1 MRRPTSVIE
10 CSPYPTSEEDYGFVE
25 LLGAG
30 DSVVGC
36 GLFGAIVS
44 LPKMPN
50 PIVRSRTI
58 RQATKMPSPKI
69 DLAPSL
75 EPSRSSDIGPSV
87 IGAMTISPISKP
99 SAKCSVTRAPTEA
112 DR

>member
-1 MRRPTSVIE
+1 
-10 CSPYPTSEEDYGFVE
+10 VE

-36 GLFGAIVS
+36 GVFGAIVS
-44 LPKMPN
+44 LPKMPK

-58 RQATKMPSPKI
+58 RQATKMPSAKTE
-69 DLAPSL
+69 LAA
-75 EPSRSSDIGPSV
+75 SV

-99 SAKCSVTRAPTEA
+99 SAKCSITRAPTEA
-112 DR
+112 DALA

>member
-1 MRRPTSVIE
+1 M
-10 CSPYPTSEEDYGFVE
+10 E

-36 GLFGAIVS
+36 GVFGAIVS
-44 LPKMPN
+44 LPKMPK

-58 RQATKMPSPKI
+58 RQATKMPSAKTE
-69 DLAPSL
+69 LAASL

-87 IGAMTISPISKP
+87 IGATTISPISKP
-99 SAKCSVTRAPTEA
+99 LAKCSITRAPTEA
-112 DR
+112 DRQEPPIL